1 MPKRLGE
8 KGQESKTYTNDTGM
22 MIFWAAAAQLVTF
35 LLGHESGGIRVVID
49 HRRLT
54 TGILASGHLL
64 VIETHQ
70 RGRHLRVSKSGQGG
84 SKTDSI
90 VITSLMARAPANL
103 RVERLLY
110 SWMLSGYGARVI
122 EIESTIAVTVF
133 GYYGYAGV
141 RQHVCVPRSLWIN
154 QPVVRIYV
162 PLMCTL
168 YRDPTRKYSKIKSHR
183 NTNFAA
189 DTMAQSHTNSQTTTT
204 QTTTVWGV
212 TDISHESESP
222 ESVPNTLQRANKEKR
237 THCTSGTQH
246 GGVALNGNCWKFAK
260 VVKGKTQVWKD
271 VNETMKKGYFFNA
284 SYVTPTVMEPDERK
298 ESESMKTEPNQ
309 SGGEVIVQT
318 SISRTWVNAHQ
329 TRKRKI
335 GDADGNEDT
344 DKENCD
350 VTPKSALVVKRIC
363 REKTGTD
370 WQTVLDII
378 KYGDEQREK
387 RKFDDKERVKQ

>member
-1 MPKRLGE
+1 
-8 KGQESKTYTNDTGM
+8 
-22 MIFWAAAAQLVTF
+22 
-35 LLGHESGGIRVVID
+35 
-49 HRRLT
+49 
-54 TGILASGHLL
+54 
-64 VIETHQ
+64 
-70 RGRHLRVSKSGQGG
+70 
-84 SKTDSI
+84 
-90 VITSLMARAPANL
+90 
-103 RVERLLY
+103 
-110 SWMLSGYGARVI
+110 
-122 EIESTIAVTVF
+122 
-133 GYYGYAGV
+133 
-141 RQHVCVPRSLWIN
+141 
-154 QPVVRIYV
+154 
-162 PLMCTL
+162 
-168 YRDPTRKYSKIKSHR
+168 
-183 NTNFAA
+183 
-189 DTMAQSHTNSQTTTT
+189 MAQSHTNSQTTTT
-204 QTTTVWGV
+204 QTTT
-212 TDISHESESP
+212 SP

-246 GGVALNGNCWKFAK
+246 GGVALNGNCWEIC
-260 VVKGKTQVWKD
+260 GKSITQVWKD